1 MSNIPKHA
9 PGAGSFFSFGEKF
22 AILGET
28 LGNKSVAR
36 RTLRDAT
43 YLFIDSAKE
52 IKLAH
57 KSYGDFI
64 DYIKL
69 RGRGKNLSEERMD
82 DLDLEM
88 MRRQLQLYHQAKN
101 PLTSFDLRWFYYL
114 YGVWFIIL
122 IQGGWQAYQRRQA
135 YKEMLGSDTEDLTIE
150 QRRKKFGAGYIE
162 DVRVAS

>member
-1 MSNIPKHA
+1 
-9 PGAGSFFSFGEKF
+9 
-22 AILGET
+22 
-28 LGNKSVAR
+28 
-36 RTLRDAT
+36 
-43 YLFIDSAKE
+43 
-52 IKLAH
+52 
-57 KSYGDFI
+57 
-64 DYIKL
+64 
-69 RGRGKNLSEERMD
+69 
-82 DLDLEM
+82 